1 MMFIRYL
8 FGKNKKFDVRTE
20 QIKPKI
26 YECLSEGQTPEQ
38 VMADQRLDGWQM
50 LKSKSDALLY
60 IKYIHR
66 RMETAA

>member
-1 MMFIRYL
+1 MFISYF
-8 FGKNKKFDVRTE
+8 FGKPQQLDIRTE
-20 QIKPKI
+20 QIKTKI

-38 VMADQRLDGWQM
+38 VMADHRLAGWQM

-66 RMETAA
+66 RMESVA